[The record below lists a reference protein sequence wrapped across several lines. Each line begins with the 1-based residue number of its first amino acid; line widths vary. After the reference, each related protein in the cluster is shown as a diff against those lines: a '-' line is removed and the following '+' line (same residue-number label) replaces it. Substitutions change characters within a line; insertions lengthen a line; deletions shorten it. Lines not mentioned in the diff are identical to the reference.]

1 MWVLKLWQ
9 RSLRFAL
16 SYVLA
21 LDSAS
26 TEQHVCIATNTRK
39 TFQTFP
45 MSAIRPTFRK
55 RSLTR
60 IHHNHQSLNFSPWY
74 LHLFRGKHKKHFTR
88 TCLSFKT
95 IQLRGKPFNC
105 VKSHSTAWKAIQMR
119 GNLDWKDFNGGKFFV
134 QLCRVIQ
141 LWKAV
146 ERYKWVIAL
155 TDQYWAVKMV
165 K

>member
-1 MWVLKLWQ
+1 MAKELTFCTFI
-9 RSLRFAL
+9 RPCSGFRFNWTTCIYRYKYEEDIPNL
-16 SYVLA
+16 S
-21 LDSAS
+21 
-26 TEQHVCIATNTRK
+26 HVCDTSYMQKKIILTR
-39 TFQTFP
+39 
-45 MSAIRPTFRK
+45 
-55 RSLTR
+55 LEDGR

-88 TCLSFKT
+88 TRLSFKT

-105 VKSHSTAWKAIQMR
+105 VESHSTAEIKILCPA
-119 GNLDWKDFNGGKFFV
+119 V
-134 QLCRVIQ
+134 QSHS
-141 LWKAV
+141 AV

>member
-1 MWVLKLWQ
+1 MAKELTFCTFI
-9 RSLRFAL
+9 RPCSGFRFNWTTCIYRYKYEEDIPNL
-16 SYVLA
+16 S
-21 LDSAS
+21 
-26 TEQHVCIATNTRK
+26 HVCDTSYM
-39 TFQTFP
+39 Q
-45 MSAIRPTFRK
+45 K
-55 RSLTR
+55 RSLTRSEDGR